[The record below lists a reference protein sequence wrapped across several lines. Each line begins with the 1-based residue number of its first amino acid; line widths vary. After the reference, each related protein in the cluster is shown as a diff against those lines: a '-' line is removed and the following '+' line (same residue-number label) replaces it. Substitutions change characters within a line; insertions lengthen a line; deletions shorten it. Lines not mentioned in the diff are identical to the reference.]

1 MRYLSNPSFAVAHV
15 IMFTNDSSVILIS
28 APLRNQHNCKEITM
42 TNNKCNCVTCEAFNN
57 GEVYYSEDNQVY
69 NACETFKLYQFEMSD
84 ADWEDYYKVLL

>member
-1 MRYLSNPSFAVAHV
+1 
-15 IMFTNDSSVILIS
+15 
-28 APLRNQHNCKEITM
+28 M

>member
-1 MRYLSNPSFAVAHV
+1 
-15 IMFTNDSSVILIS
+15 
-28 APLRNQHNCKEITM
+28 M

-84 ADWEDYYKVLL
+84 ADWEDYYKVLLQRKGFTTPFTDEGVGKQMITDLDYY